1 MSSSR
6 IEILNEGGLRQDGRR
21 PYELRSTAITFTP
34 HPTADGCATMQQ
46 GLTTVTAT
54 VFGPREPKA
63 QTRPVHDRAVV
74 NVEVGE
80 AGWASQGGKRTRGDK
95 RLTEVAAAV
104 RDTFEPVILLNLYPR
119 TEISI
124 YLQVLGSDGGILSTA
139 INATTLALIDAGI
152 AMQDYTTSLTV
163 GLHLTQPLL
172 DLSGPEEQ
180 SLPHLTIAAL
190 PGTGKVSLA
199 TLETRVHVDRF
210 EEMLRVGGEA
220 CRVLHE
226 EMRGEVRRRTGRV
239 VERMQMGQGGGQ
251 GS

>member
-1 MSSSR
+1 
-6 IEILNEGGLRQDGRR
+6 
-21 PYELRSTAITFTP
+21 
-34 HPTADGCATMQQ
+34 
-46 GLTTVTAT
+46 
-54 VFGPREPKA
+54 
-63 QTRPVHDRAVV
+63 
-74 NVEVGE
+74 
-80 AGWASQGGKRTRGDK
+80 
-95 RLTEVAAAV
+95 
-104 RDTFEPVILLNLYPR
+104 
-119 TEISI
+119 
-124 YLQVLGSDGGILSTA
+124 
-139 INATTLALIDAGI
+139 
-152 AMQDYTTSLTV
+152 MQDYTTSLTV